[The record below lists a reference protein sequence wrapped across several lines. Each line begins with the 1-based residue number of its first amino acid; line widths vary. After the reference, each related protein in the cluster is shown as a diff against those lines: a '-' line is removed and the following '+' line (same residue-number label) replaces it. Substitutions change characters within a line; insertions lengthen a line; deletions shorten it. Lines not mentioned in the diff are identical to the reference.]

1 MPPTPQIE
9 WPILSAE
16 SGVNTLVKHE
26 NHTPIGAFKLRGGI
40 TFVEAMKSTNPH
52 AKGIVTATRGNHGQ
66 SIARAAT
73 SANLV
78 AKVLVPFG
86 NSKEKNMAMQHFGA
100 ELMEYG
106 ADFDEARAEANRIA
120 EEEELTFVPPFHRDL
135 IRGVASYAL
144 ELMTA
149 APDLHTIYVSIGC
162 GSGISGLIQTRDA
175 LGLNTRI
182 VGVVAENAPS
192 IKLSFDSGSIMPTNA
207 ARTFADGVATRD
219 PLPEA
224 FEIIKRGAER
234 IVAVPEDAIADAIRL
249 YFRATHNLAEGAG
262 AAPLAALMLERDKMR
277 GKSVGLVLS
286 GGNIDTAWF
295 REVLSGNTPQVN

>member
-234 IVAVPEDAIADAIRL
+234 IVAVSEDAIADAIRL